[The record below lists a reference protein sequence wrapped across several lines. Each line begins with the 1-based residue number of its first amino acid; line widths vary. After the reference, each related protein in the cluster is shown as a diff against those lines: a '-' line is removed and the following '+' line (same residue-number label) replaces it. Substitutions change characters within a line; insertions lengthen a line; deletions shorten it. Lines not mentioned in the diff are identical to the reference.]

1 MLVELIATIAAGL
14 GAAGVV
20 LLLGRVSGGR
30 LPRWT
35 VPVGAGAAM
44 LAVTITNEYAWF
56 ERTRAALPEGVVV
69 ATTQEAKAVYRPWTY
84 LEPYVDRFA
93 AVDRASIRTHPERP
107 GQRIVNLLFYGR
119 WSQPRQV
126 PVVVDCKRDRRAVL
140 SEAAR
145 FGENGAIGNVRWRP
159 VGPDD
164 PIQTA
169 ACADA
174 AAKDGSGARARA
186 E

>member
-20 LLLGRVSGGR
+20 LLLGRLSGGR

-44 LAVTITNEYAWF
+44 LAVTIANEYAWF
-56 ERTRAALPEGVVV
+56 TRTRAALPEGVVV
-69 ATTQEAKAVYRPWTY
+69 ATTREAKAVYRPWTY

-93 AVDRASIRTHPERP
+93 AVDRASIRTHPEQP
-107 GQRIVNLLFYGR
+107 GRRLVNLLFYGR
-119 WSQPRQV
+119 WSQPRQM
-126 PVVVDCKRDRRAVL
+126 PVVVDCKRDRRAIVNDT
-140 SEAAR
+140 AR
-145 FGENGAIGNVRWRP
+145 FGEDGTIGNVRWVP

-164 PIQTA
+164 PIQKT
-169 ACADA
+169 ACAGTA
-174 AAKDGSGARARA
+174 TATGSGPAAGA